1 MRLTRTSPASKP
13 DTNTTPAF
21 APRLPHAYPHAAR
34 LCGSFVA
41 TLDLVAPLSRPPT
54 RRTAAHARRD
64 ERKRQADAMRE
75 SLREVQM
82 RDIYLRLS
90 QQKSAE
96 RARDDVRNES
106 VVDGPAATELQESVW
121 NNMANAH
128 QITAKQHAER
138 AVAKVA
144 KAKKAAAVQA
154 PTVTP
159 SKGWWGNASPA
170 GSATPQPSDR
180 RASPDGRGHP
190 SLGSL
195 VSVGSTEAIARG
207 SPTPPGMLSRQKSG
221 YLERRKKTRNSYA
234 PTPTPTES
242 EFGSVLPRR
251 ASAAPYSVFRHAFK
265 NTPGF
270 NELMDTAPE
279 KPRPPPPLAV
289 PTGIPSENHRIVTSG
304 YIDPSV
310 AIEIAPSRRTTTGR
324 ASNVSFRDVQE
335 GSSNAFIA
343 SESFRVGSPPPSMPV
358 VRLSTQLEALEA

>member
-128 QITAKQHAER
+128 QITAKQHAARRWRSQER
-138 AVAKVA
+138 H
-144 KAKKAAAVQA
+144 QA
-154 PTVTP
+154 QQ
-159 SKGWWGNASPA
+159 
-170 GSATPQPSDR
+170 QP
-180 RASPDGRGHP
+180 PHP
-190 SLGSL
+190 SGQNRRSR
-195 VSVGSTEAIARG
+195 TQG
-207 SPTPPGMLSRQKSG
+207 SPSG
-221 YLERRKKTRNSYA
+221 LL
-234 PTPTPTES
+234 
-242 EFGSVLPRR
+242 V
-251 ASAAPYSVFRHAFK
+251 
-265 NTPGF
+265 
-270 NELMDTAPE
+270 
-279 KPRPPPPLAV
+279 
-289 PTGIPSENHRIVTSG
+289 
-304 YIDPSV
+304 
-310 AIEIAPSRRTTTGR
+310 
-324 ASNVSFRDVQE
+324 
-335 GSSNAFIA
+335 
-343 SESFRVGSPPPSMPV
+343 
-358 VRLSTQLEALEA
+358 